1 MLELYNIPSIRILT
15 NVHHFLLR
23 FRGKTAQYY
32 IPTDTHCYSLL
43 LSVSEPPN
51 ASQNRNNSVPS
62 HVIIHKRTNKRL
74 VLEWGCRGLR
84 SLPEREVSS
93 YPSLDKKRG
102 AGGYAPAGARGVLAS
117 FLDKQR
123 MC

>member
-32 IPTDTHCYSLL
+32 IPTDTHCYSRL

-62 HVIIHKRTNKRL
+62 HVIIHKRTTKSL
-74 VLEWGCRGLR
+74 VPEWGGRGLR
-84 SLPEREVSS
+84 PLPESDVSPHL
-93 YPSLDKKRG
+93 PSDRKSG
-102 AGGYAPAGARGVLAS
+102 TEGYAPAGARGT
-117 FLDKQR
+117 
-123 MC
+123 